1 MRKTLLECLLA
12 CLFGAAGTTLGL
24 FLRQFAPPEDIWSGI
39 VVGVGQVPALIGFLL
54 LKSRFFPRQ
63 TDGR

>member
-24 FLRQFAPPEDIWSGI
+24 FLRQFAPPEEALSAIAMA
-39 VVGVGQVPALIGFLL
+39 VGQVPALIGFLL

-63 TDGR
+63 SDGR